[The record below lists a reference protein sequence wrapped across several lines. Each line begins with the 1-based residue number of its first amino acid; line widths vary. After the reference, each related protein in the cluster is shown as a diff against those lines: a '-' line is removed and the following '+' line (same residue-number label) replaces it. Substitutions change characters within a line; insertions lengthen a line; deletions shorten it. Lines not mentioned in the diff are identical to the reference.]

1 MIRADRPPTV
11 PATDFEP
18 GTNVRWPA
26 GRFLKRRGR
35 GVDPM
40 PVENRLGDR
49 IRWHAAAERGF
60 TLIEVLMTALLVT
73 LIAGA
78 VAGALMTNIHATA
91 AQHRQTAAQAM
102 AEQDQERLKGL
113 SAEQLDDLSQTYNA
127 SFDNYKFTV
136 TSKAWYLSSS
146 NTQACSSSGGASAT
160 YFKTISTVAWVNASG
175 ASQNLATDES
185 VISPPAGGGILA
197 QFHDQTT
204 SPLSGVAVSATGPDS
219 DAATSDSNGCVI
231 FSALPTGNYN
241 LAFTD
246 TGYVDPNGNSAAP
259 LSATAS
265 VASTGFAAP
274 STGNPVELG
283 QGGSV
288 TGAFGINYGSG
299 PTYPSAQATA
309 LSWLSPGGAGI
320 PMASYRTYPAGS
332 STSTATFQTENVA
345 GTSTSGLFPFVSSLS
360 PVSYTNNY
368 QLWAGK
374 CLQEQPPAGTNTFTV
389 GPAASLTSQ
398 VVLVPA
404 LLLTTSYTPARGSA
418 TAMTPSD
425 VKATFTSSA
434 GSGTSCSDEW
444 SAAASGVSSGVNVY
458 GIPFASSSAS
468 GSGASSSGQ
477 TGSVSVCIDY
487 KPSGSS
493 TYYQSTLSG
502 LTPGFTSTISKTV
515 ALTST
520 STTGKCT

>member
-1 MIRADRPPTV
+1 
-11 PATDFEP
+11 
-18 GTNVRWPA
+18 
-26 GRFLKRRGR
+26 
-35 GVDPM
+35 M
-40 PVENRLGDR
+40 PVEDRLVDR
-49 IRWHAAAERGF
+49 IRWQAASERGF

-73 LIAGA
+73 VIAGA

-91 AQHRQTAAQAM
+91 AQHRQTAAQEM

-127 SFDNYKFTV
+127 TFDSYKFTV

-146 NTQACSSSGGASAT
+146 NTQACASSGSASAT

-219 DAATSDSNGCVI
+219 DAATSDTNGCVI

-283 QGGSV
+283 QGGGVKGS
-288 TGAFGINYGSG
+288 FGINYGSS
-299 PTYPSAQATA
+299 PYPAAQATA

-332 STSTATFQTENVA
+332 TTSTGSFQTENVA
-345 GTSTSGLFPFVSSLS
+345 GTSIQGLFPFVSSLS

-404 LLLTTSYTPARGSA
+404 LLLTSTYTPYRG
-418 TAMTPSD
+418 TAGAITPSD
-425 VKATFTSSA
+425 VKATFTSAS

-444 SAAASGVSSGVNVY
+444 SATGSAVSSGVNVY
-458 GIPFASSSAS
+458 GIPFASSSAT

-477 TGSVSVCIDY
+477 TGTVSVCVDY

-493 TYYQSTLSG
+493 TYYQSTVSG
-502 LTPGFTSTISKTV
+502 LTPGFASTTSKTV

-520 STTGKCT
+520 STTGQCT